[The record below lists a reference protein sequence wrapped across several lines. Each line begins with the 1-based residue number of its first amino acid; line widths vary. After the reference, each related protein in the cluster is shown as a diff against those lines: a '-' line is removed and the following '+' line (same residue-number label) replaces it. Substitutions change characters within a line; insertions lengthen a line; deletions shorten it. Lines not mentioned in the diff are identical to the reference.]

1 MIINDEDQSFEHR
14 GKIYHCALDI
24 TMDYIGGKWKSVVLW
39 YLMKDKKRFG
49 DLKKVIP
56 DITEKMLSIQLR
68 QLEKDGLVH
77 REVFA
82 EVPPRVEYSLTED
95 GKSLIIILHALADWG
110 RKKGY
115 EKGRLIKTKKTAS
128 RLLPGKCKTG
138 LKFDVEKLES
148 RVKTLSYF

>member
-1 MIINDEDQSFEHR
+1 MIINDEEQSFEHR

-49 DLKKVIP
+49 DLKKVMP

-82 EVPPRVEYSLTED
+82 EVPPRVEYSLTD
-95 GKSLIIILHALADWG
+95 AGKSLITILQGLADWG
-110 RKKGY
+110 RKKGFD
-115 EKGRLIKTKKTAS
+115 EGRLIKAKKNTAASS
-128 RLLPGKCKTG
+128 RA
-138 LKFDVEKLES
+138 
-148 RVKTLSYF
+148 RRRQA

>member
-1 MIINDEDQSFEHR
+1 MIEMLTISDKKKYIFMIINDEEQSFEHR

-49 DLKKVIP
+49 DLKKVMP

-82 EVPPRVEYSLTED
+82 EVPPRVEYSLTD
-95 GKSLIIILHALADWG
+95 AGKSLITILQGLADWG
-110 RKKGY
+110 RKKGFD
-115 EKGRLIKTKKTAS
+115 EGRLIKAKKNTAASS
-128 RLLPGKCKTG
+128 RA
-138 LKFDVEKLES
+138 
-148 RVKTLSYF
+148 RRRQA

>member
-1 MIINDEDQSFEHR
+1 MIINDEEQSFEHR

-39 YLMKDKKRFG
+39 YLIKDKKRFG
-49 DLKKVIP
+49 DLKKVMP

-82 EVPPRVEYSLTED
+82 EVPPRVEYSLTET
-95 GKSLIIILHALADWG
+95 GKSLITILQALADWG
-110 RKKGY
+110 RKKGFD
-115 EKGRLIKTKKTAS
+115 EGRLIKAKGSITTSS
-128 RLLPGKCKTG
+128 RGRKRT
-138 LKFDVEKLES
+138 
-148 RVKTLSYF
+148 T

>member
-1 MIINDEDQSFEHR
+1 MIINDEEQSFQHR

-49 DLKKVIP
+49 DLKKVMP

-68 QLEKDGLVH
+68 QLEKDGLIH

-82 EVPPRVEYSLTED
+82 EVPPRVEYTLTEN
-95 GKSLIIILHALADWG
+95 GKSLITILQALAEWG
-110 RKKGY
+110 RQKGFN
-115 EKGRLIKTKKTAS
+115 EGRLVKAKKSTTKSLSERKS
-128 RLLPGKCKTG
+128 RSG
-138 LKFDVEKLES
+138 
-148 RVKTLSYF
+148 R